1 MEMTE
6 KEVEIRMPDGTAD
19 GVLFQPEGDK
29 KLPGVMHLPDIGGV
43 RPAHREMAKRLAGEG
58 YVVLL
63 PNVFYRAGKSPVWE
77 FPFKMGE
84 ERTMKRMG
92 ELASSLPPD
101 NIVKDIS
108 AYVEFLEA
116 QKSVSPALMGAVGYC
131 FTGAMALRAAAARPE
146 KIGAAASFHGGAL
159 FTDKPSSPHTVLPE
173 VKARLYFGH
182 AEGDPYMDQEA
193 IAKLDAALA
202 AWSTTSGGKY
212 ESEVYIGAHHG
223 WTVPDS
229 PVYNKPEAERAYGK
243 LRELFKVAL
252 R

>member
-1 MEMTE
+1 MIE

-19 GVLFQPEGDK
+19 GVLFQPEGNK

-84 ERTMKRMG
+84 ERTMKRLG
-92 ELASSLPPD
+92 ELAGTLPPA
-101 NIVKDIS
+101 NMVKDIS
-108 AYVEFLEA
+108 AYIEFLEK
-116 QKSVSPALMGAVGYC
+116 QDSVSPASMGAVGYC
-131 FTGAMALRAAAARPE
+131 FTGAMALRAAAARPD
-146 KIGAAASFHGGAL
+146 KIGGAASFHGGAL
-159 FTDKPSSPHTVLPE
+159 YTDKPDSPHTVLPE

-182 AEGDPYMDQEA
+182 ADGDPYMPQEA

-202 AWSTTSGGKY
+202 AWSTATGGKY
-212 ESEVYIGAHHG
+212 ESETYAGAHHG

-229 PVYNKPEAERAYGK
+229 PVYNKEQAERAYGK
-243 LRELFKVAL
+243 LRELFKAAL

>member
-1 MEMTE
+1 MIE

-19 GVLFQPEGDK
+19 GVLFQPEGNK

-84 ERTMKRMG
+84 ERTMKRLG
-92 ELASSLPPD
+92 ELAGTLPPE
-101 NIVKDIS
+101 NMVKDIS
-108 AYVEFLEA
+108 AYIEFLEK
-116 QKSVSPALMGAVGYC
+116 QESVSPALMGAVGYC
-131 FTGAMALRAAAARPE
+131 FTGAMALRAAAARPD

-159 FTDKPSSPHTVLPE
+159 YTDKPDSPHTVLPK
-173 VKARLYFGH
+173 VIARLYFGH
-182 AEGDPYMDQEA
+182 AEGDPYMPQEA
-193 IAKLDAALA
+193 IAKLDEALA
-202 AWSTTSGGKY
+202 AWSKSSGGKY
-212 ESEVYIGAHHG
+212 ESETYAGAHHG

-229 PVYNKPEAERAYGK
+229 PVYNKEGAERAYGK
-243 LRELFKVAL
+243 LRELFKAAL
-252 R
+252 Q